1 MAEKEE
7 ELTTLTVSGIPV
19 VLVDEI
25 DEMAEADSRSRS
37 KQTMLLLKEIVAI
50 KRSTQPAGSRS

>member
-1 MAEKEE
+1 VAEKEE

-50 KRSTQPAGSRS
+50 KRSTQRAGSRS